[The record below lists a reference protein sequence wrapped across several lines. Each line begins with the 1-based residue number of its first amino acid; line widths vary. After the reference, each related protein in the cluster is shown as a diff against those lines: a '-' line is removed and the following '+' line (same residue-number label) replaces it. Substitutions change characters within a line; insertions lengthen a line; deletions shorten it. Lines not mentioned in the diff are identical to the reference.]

1 MKYHAENRSVSYVY
15 CNSRYFTVMARE
27 KISKTIIG
35 LVKKNVYK
43 LGLSAEKDWRKIRG
57 FRRLADVINGVKF
70 IDCIDEETFERQ
82 RNATK
87 SYSHSPHLT
96 ITKAIDL
103 AYSRTTPYK
112 LK

>member
-1 MKYHAENRSVSYVY
+1 
-15 CNSRYFTVMARE
+15 MARTQ
-27 KISKTIIG
+27 KFSKTIIE
-35 LVKKNVYK
+35 LVTKSVYK
-43 LGLSAEKDWRKIRG
+43 LGLSVEKGWRKIRG
-57 FRRLADVINGVKF
+57 FRSLTYVINSVKC
-70 IDCIDEETFERQ
+70 IDGIDEETFERQ
-82 RNATK
+82 SNAAK